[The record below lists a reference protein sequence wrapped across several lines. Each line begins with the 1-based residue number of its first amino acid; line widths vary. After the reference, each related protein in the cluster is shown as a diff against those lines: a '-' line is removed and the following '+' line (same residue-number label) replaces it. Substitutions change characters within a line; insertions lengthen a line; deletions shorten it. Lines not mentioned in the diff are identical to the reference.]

1 MGSPIVGN
9 AGDECLPR
17 TASDSKPV
25 IRAGGFRKNLLLII
39 TLFGVVFGVVE
50 GEF

>member
-1 MGSPIVGN
+1 MGAPTLEN
-9 AGDECLPR
+9 AGDECLPK
-17 TASDSKPV
+17 TASDLEPP
-25 IRAGGFRKNLLLII
+25 IRAGSFRKNLLLII